1 MTDHRCDQYLRHLGL
16 LVRFLEGDL
25 SNCISEAGRDEIRRT
40 LSYVEPAPEPL
51 AVVLADPMIDG

>member
-25 SNCISEAGRDEIRRT
+25 AHCISEAGRDEIRRT
-40 LSYVEPAPEPL
+40 LSYVEPAPEPV
-51 AVVLADPMIDG
+51 AVVLAEADE

>member
-25 SNCISEAGRDEIRRT
+25 AHCISEAGRDEIRRT

-51 AVVLADPMIDG
+51 AVSLADSDE

>member
-25 SNCISEAGRDEIRRT
+25 SHCISEAGRDEIRRV
-40 LSYVEPAPEPL
+40 LHYVEPDPEPL
-51 AVVLADPMIDG
+51 AVQLADSDE

>member
-25 SNCISEAGRDEIRRT
+25 SRCISEAGRDEIRRT
-40 LSYVEPAPEPL
+40 LSYIEPAPGP
-51 AVVLADPMIDG
+51 AVVVLFEADE